1 MVPIKICGLK
11 RANDIAIINE
21 CKPEYAGF
29 VFAPSRRNISIDL
42 AKELIAMLH
51 GVRSAGVFVNE
62 NIGTI
67 CHIAESVHLD
77 IIQLHGEESEAE
89 IQYLKHATSCEIWKA
104 LRIGTIEDLILM
116 KQLHPDRFLLDS
128 FQKDAHGGTGQR
140 IKKELLNHVD
150 TSNVILAG
158 GINNSNIKEI
168 LAYKPYAIDVSSGVE
183 TNGIKDPF
191 KIKQLIREVRT

>member
-11 RANDIAIINE
+11 RACDITIINE
-21 CKPEYAGF
+21 MKPEYAGF
-29 VFAPSRRNISIDL
+29 VFAPSRRNVTINQ

-51 GVRSAGVFVNE
+51 DVRSAGVFVNE
-62 NIGTI
+62 NVDTI
-67 CHIAESVHLD
+67 CHIAEAVHLD

-89 IQYLKHATSCEIWKA
+89 IQYLKHVTRCEIWKA
-104 LRIGTIEDLILM
+104 LRIGTMEDLILM

-128 FQKDAHGGTGQR
+128 FQKDTHGGTGQR
-140 IKKELLNHVD
+140 IKKELLNHID

-158 GINNSNIKEI
+158 GINYHNIKEI
-168 LAYKPYAIDVSSGVE
+168 LAYQPYAIDVSSGVE
-183 TNGIKDPF
+183 TNGVKDPF